1 MLCTGCGHDSR
12 EPILP
17 PALGCCPD
25 SRYRTLREFLLCA
38 CESRSLDVLNL
49 MLDWAVAFQRRTVE
63 IENRIGMVP
72 TPITQG
78 EPK

>member
-1 MLCTGCGHDSR
+1 
-12 EPILP
+12 
-17 PALGCCPD
+17 
-25 SRYRTLREFLLCA
+25 LCA